1 MSSAKW
7 RPFCLVLN
15 VLTYWGQNKMANTLQ
30 IAFIDIFSWIKIM
43 ILIQIS
49 PEYVLE
55 GPIDKK

>member
-7 RPFCLVLN
+7 RPFCLGLN